1 MPLIILA
8 LAAALLLLALLARLI
23 RRERQARQRLA
34 IHGQLL
40 DKLADGVLLID
51 RAGHIRQH
59 NAAAAHLFGKTD
71 NELLG
76 SHLTD
81 WLPQLDTS
89 EALATPQHLHIV
101 NAAGNRLALEVSC
114 LGASNS
120 DRLILLKASSEPERL
135 LEDAER
141 FKRSQYFAR
150 IGTWDWD
157 IDTNRLYWSEA
168 IYAMFGHAVGAVT
181 PSYELFCASVH
192 PDDRERVRAGELRC
206 IESGENHDEEYRV
219 VWADGSVRWLRETG
233 NVVKNSQGVA
243 VKMMGVVR
251 DITEEKT
258 WAQQLHQ
265 LAHHDV
271 LTGLPNRLVFEDRL
285 GNALERARRNATRV
299 ALVFIDLNG
308 FKAINDAH
316 GHAAGDQVLVATA
329 QRLKGALRESDS
341 VARIG
346 GDEFVVILEG
356 LALNCSLEEEAQ
368 AIGEKIFAAL
378 AAPLDLANSPQRIS
392 ASLGIAIF
400 PDHTPSMDRLIHI
413 ADLAMYE
420 AKRSGEN
427 QYRLGSDS
435 PQRASTE

>member
-8 LAAALLLLALLARLI
+8 LAAALLLVFLLTRLL
-23 RRERQARQRLA
+23 RRERQARQRLELYD
-34 IHGQLL
+34 QLI
-40 DKLADGVLLID
+40 DKLSDGVLLIGSD
-51 RAGHIRQH
+51 GHIRQH
-59 NAAAAHLFGKTD
+59 NQAAAHLLGKAGS
-71 NELLG
+71 ELLG
-76 SHLTD
+76 SPLAD
-81 WLPQLDTS
+81 AVPQLAQT
-89 EALATPQHLHIV
+89 EALTAGQRLQIISAT
-101 NAAGNRLALEVSC
+101 GKRLALEVC
-114 LGASNS
+114 RLGEAGES
-120 DRLILLKASSEPERL
+120 LALLQPASEPERSQ
-135 LEDAER
+135 EDIER

-157 IDTNRLYWSEA
+157 VDTNRLYWSEA

-206 IESGENHDEEYRV
+206 IETGENHDEEYRV
-219 VWADGSVRWLRETG
+219 VWPDGSVHWLRETG
-233 NVVKNSQGVA
+233 NVLKNAQGAA

-251 DITEEKT
+251 DITEEKA
-258 WAQQLHQ
+258 WASQMHQ
-265 LAHHDV
+265 LAHHDA

-285 GNALERARRNATRV
+285 SNALERARRNATRV

-329 QRLKGALRESDS
+329 QKLKGALRESDS

-356 LALNCSLEEEAQ
+356 LALDCALEEEARQ
-368 AIGEKIFAAL
+368 IGGKILDAL
-378 AAPLDLANSPQRIS
+378 ATPFGSDNLQRIG
-392 ASLGIAIF
+392 ASLGIAVF
-400 PDHTPSMDRLIHI
+400 PDHAPSMDRLIHV

-427 QYRLGSDS
+427 QYRLGNDGQ
-435 PQRASTE
+435 QRASAE